1 MSLKLVALS
10 LIGVATKVGAVL
22 AVAAL
27 MATPI
32 YAHVGESDER
42 ANASAP
48 TGEKPKQLEGVGID
62 EKLGQN
68 LDLGLTFKD
77 ENGQT
82 VTLGSYYDGKKPVI
96 VSPVYYS
103 CPGLCN
109 FHLNGLTD
117 ALKEMDWST
126 GEKYTV
132 LAISFDPKEGPPVA
146 KAKKENY
153 MKIYGRP
160 GTENGWH
167 FLTGDEA
174 TVKKFTESIGFRYH
188 WDENEMQWAHA
199 SAAIV
204 TSPEGKITRYLPGI
218 LFDSKD
224 VKFALIE
231 GGQGKVGTFIEQLVL
246 FCFHYNP
253 QQSKY
258 TVAVFNIM
266 KIGGLITV
274 LLLAILLFP
283 VWIRAR
289 KETEV

>member
-1 MSLKLVALS
+1 MSLKFVALS
-10 LIGVATKVGAVL
+10 LIGVAVL
-22 AVAAL
+22 AAA
-27 MATPI
+27 PV

-42 ANASAP
+42 ANATSP

-62 EKLGQN
+62 EKLGRN

-82 VTLGSYYDGKKPVI
+82 VALGSYYDGKTPVI
-96 VSPVYYS
+96 VSPVYFS

-109 FHLNGLTD
+109 FHLNGLTE
-117 ALKEMDWST
+117 ALKGVDWSA

-132 LAISFDPKEGPPVA
+132 LAISFDPKEGPDVA
-146 KAKKENY
+146 KAKKDNY
-153 MKIYGRP
+153 MKVYGRP

-174 TVKKFTESIGFRYH
+174 TVKKFTESVGFKYR
-188 WDENEMQWAHA
+188 WDENEMQWSHA

-218 LFDSKD
+218 MFDSKD

-231 GGQGKVGTFIEQLVL
+231 GGQGKVGNFIEQLVL

-266 KIGGLITV
+266 KIGGLITM
-274 LLLAILLFP
+274 LLLGMLVIP
-283 VWIRAR
+283 VWIRSR
-289 KETEV
+289 KETEA